1 MFLRL
6 YKHFAFPEDLHDRLR
21 WLVRY
26 PQDFLLVILMGVVT
40 LYLGLQPFM
49 WPQSHDILL
58 YTRYAENFLRYH
70 HFAPEYPPLAMG
82 IFLVTQIYSRDPYLI
97 FGIAMITAIVVV
109 SRIALVV
116 TSGRRVLVVV
126 GYTMLGMMRRHQ
138 WQWAYLILGV
148 GALVKLYPIFLMP
161 IVLIEQWQMLGDA
174 RVSTRIATLGK
185 ALVPTITF
193 ASVVM
198 GVAWL
203 MSPTTIWHFLSAASA
218 RPTQIEAVGGSIIW
232 LWASLHGAIPAIV
245 HTYSSSN
252 MAGSVS
258 TALARGSVYFTLL
271 GVGIL
276 YLRQYQHKTTAASTF
291 LGVVGVIV
299 LTSKVF
305 STQYLIWLLPLVGE
319 LVGLDIIWIAI
330 CVLTSYD
337 AMIYPFFSSIPPP
350 FIRIEGFFFVVFLR
364 NILLVIAI
372 VRVCSRHIAQGEE
385 AQPSGV
391 FRTTLLPRSSRI
403 ELSQ

>member
-1 MFLRL
+1 
-6 YKHFAFPEDLHDRLR
+6 
-21 WLVRY
+21 
-26 PQDFLLVILMGVVT
+26 
-40 LYLGLQPFM
+40 
-49 WPQSHDILL
+49 
-58 YTRYAENFLRYH
+58 
-70 HFAPEYPPLAMG
+70 
-82 IFLVTQIYSRDPYLI
+82 
-97 FGIAMITAIVVV
+97 
-109 SRIALVV
+109 
-116 TSGRRVLVVV
+116 
-126 GYTMLGMMRRHQ
+126 
-138 WQWAYLILGV
+138 
-148 GALVKLYPIFLMP
+148 
-161 IVLIEQWQMLGDA
+161 
-174 RVSTRIATLGK
+174 
-185 ALVPTITF
+185 
-193 ASVVM
+193 
-198 GVAWL
+198 
-203 MSPTTIWHFLSAASA
+203 
-218 RPTQIEAVGGSIIW
+218 
-232 LWASLHGAIPAIV
+232 
-245 HTYSSSN
+245 

-258 TALARGSVYFTLL
+258 TALATGSVYFTLL

-305 STQYLIWLLPLVGE
+305 STQYLIWLLP